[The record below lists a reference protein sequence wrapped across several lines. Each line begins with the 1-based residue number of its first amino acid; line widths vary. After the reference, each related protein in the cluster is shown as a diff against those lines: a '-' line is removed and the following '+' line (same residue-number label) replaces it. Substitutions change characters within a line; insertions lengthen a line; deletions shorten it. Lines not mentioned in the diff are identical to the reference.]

1 MRGWRKWISYTHPS
15 LHLSHPN
22 IQSFVWNN
30 LIRASSESRVENS
43 AFPSPLSLYIRM
55 RLHAVLPDLHT
66 FPFLLQS
73 INNPIPAR
81 QLHAQIFLLGLAH
94 NPFVQTSL
102 INVYSTCATL
112 TFARQLFDEI
122 TQPDLPSWNAI
133 INASAKAGMI
143 HIARKMFDQMPERNV
158 ISWSCMIHGYV
169 TCGEYKAALSL
180 FRRLHTLEGSKLRP
194 NEFTLS
200 SVLSAC
206 ARLGAFQHGKWL
218 HAYVYR
224 SGMKIGGVI
233 GTSLIDMYAKCG
245 SIGRAKCIFDKMGRE
260 KDVMAWS
267 AMVAAFAMNGLS
279 EECLDLFARMV
290 NDGVRPNAVT
300 FVGVLCA
307 CVHGGLVNEGE
318 EYFERMLNQYC
329 ISPTIQHYGC
339 MVDLYSRADRFEDA
353 WNVVKSMPMKPDEM
367 IWGAMLSGA
376 SMHGDIKTCEVSVTK
391 VLELDPTNS
400 SAYVLLSNVYAK
412 LERRKEARHLRELM
426 EVRGI
431 KKVPGCSLVE
441 IDGVIREFFAGDNSH
456 PETQEMN
463 RMLDEIMK
471 RVEKYGHA
479 HTTGEVLLDL
489 DEEG

>member
-1 MRGWRKWISYTHPS
+1 MRGWNKAISHTHPS

-30 LIRASSESRVENS
+30 LIRASSRTRVPNS
-43 AFPSPLSLYIRM
+43 AFPPPLSLYLRM

-73 INNPIPAR
+73 INTPLLGR
-81 QLHAQIFLLGLAH
+81 QLHAQIFLLGLAN

-102 INVYSTCATL
+102 INIYSSCPTP
-112 TFARQLFDEI
+112 TFARQVFDEI
-122 TQPDLPSWNAI
+122 TQPDIPSWNAI
-133 INASAKAGMI
+133 IHASAKAGLI
-143 HIARKMFDQMPERNV
+143 HIARKLFDQMPERNV

-169 TCGEYKAALSL
+169 TCAEYKAALSL
-180 FRRLHTLEGSKLRP
+180 FRSLHTLQGSKLRP

-218 HAYVYR
+218 HAYIYK
-224 SGMKIGGVI
+224 SGMEILGVL

-245 SIGRAKCIFDKMGRE
+245 SIERAKCIFDQMGHE

-267 AMVAAFAMNGLS
+267 AMVAAFAMHGLS
-279 EECLDLFARMV
+279 DECLELFARMV

-318 EYFERMLNQYC
+318 EYFKRMLNQYC

-339 MVDLYSRADRFEDA
+339 MVDLYSRAGRFEDA
-353 WNVVKSMPMKPDEM
+353 WNVVKSMPMKPDVM
-367 IWGAMLSGA
+367 IWGTMLSGA
-376 SMHGDIKTCEVSVTK
+376 RTHEDIKTCEVSITK
-391 VLELDPTNS
+391 LLELDPTNS
-400 SAYVLLSNVYAK
+400 SAYVLLSNVYTK
-412 LERRKEARHLRELM
+412 LERRKEARHWRDLM
-426 EVRGI
+426 EIRGI
-431 KKVPGCSLVE
+431 KKFPGCSLVE
-441 IDGVIREFFAGDNSH
+441 IDGVFLEFFAGDNSH
-456 PETQEMN
+456 PETQEMY
-463 RMLDEIMK
+463 RILDEIMK
-471 RVEKYGHA
+471 RVENHGYA
-479 HTTGEVLLDL
+479 HNTGEVLLDL
-489 DEEG
+489 DEDG

>member
-1 MRGWRKWISYTHPS
+1 MPGLRKAISYTHPT
-15 LHLSHPN
+15 LHLCHPN
-22 IQSFVWNN
+22 VQSFVWNN
-30 LIRASSESRVENS
+30 LIRASSISRVANS
-43 AFPSPLSLYIRM
+43 AFPPPLSLYLRM

-73 INNPIPAR
+73 IDTPLPGC
-81 QLHAQIFLLGLAH
+81 QLHAQIFLLGLANH
-94 NPFVQTSL
+94 SFVQTSL
-102 INVYSTCATL
+102 INMYSSCATL
-112 TFARQLFDEI
+112 TFARQVFDEI

-133 INASAKAGMI
+133 IHANAKAGMI
-143 HIARKMFDQMPERNV
+143 HIARKLFDQMPERNV

-169 TCGEYKAALSL
+169 TCGEYKEALSL
-180 FRRLHTLEGSKLRP
+180 FRSLLTLGGSKLRP

-218 HAYVYR
+218 HAYIDK
-224 SGMKIGGVI
+224 SGMKISAVLW
-233 GTSLIDMYAKCG
+233 TSLIDMYAKCG
-245 SIGRAKCIFDKMGRE
+245 SIERAKCIFDKMGRE

-267 AMVAAFAMNGLS
+267 AMVAAFAMHGLS
-279 EECLDLFARMV
+279 EECFELFARMV

-318 EYFERMLNQYC
+318 EYFTRMKNQYC

-339 MVDLYSRADRFEDA
+339 MVDLYSRVGRIEDA
-353 WNVVKSMPMKPDEM
+353 WDLVKSMPMKPDVT
-367 IWGAMLSGA
+367 IWGTMLSGA
-376 SMHGDIKTCEVSVTK
+376 RMHGDIGTCEVSITK
-391 VLELDPTNS
+391 LLELDPTNS

-412 LERRKEARHLRELM
+412 LGRRKEARHLRDLM

-441 IDGVIREFFAGDNSH
+441 IDGIICEFFAGDSSN
-456 PETQEMN
+456 PETQEIC

-471 RVEKYGHA
+471 RTDNHVNF
-479 HTTGEVLLDL
+479 L
-489 DEEG
+489 